1 MGRHHHCRE
10 KRLEADDCPLSFS
23 SLPSHELTRNLR
35 LKILLRLR
43 NDLNLGKEYS
53 SNRRAG
59 VVCSDQ
65 SSYGKSLYLKV
76 PKKIKEN
83 Y

>member
-23 SLPSHELTRNLR
+23 SLPSHKLSRNLR
-35 LKILLRLR
+35 LKIFLR
-43 NDLNLGKEYS
+43 NDLNLGKE

-65 SSYGKSLYLKV
+65 SSSVKV
-76 PKKIKEN
+76 SKKIKEN
-83 Y
+83 